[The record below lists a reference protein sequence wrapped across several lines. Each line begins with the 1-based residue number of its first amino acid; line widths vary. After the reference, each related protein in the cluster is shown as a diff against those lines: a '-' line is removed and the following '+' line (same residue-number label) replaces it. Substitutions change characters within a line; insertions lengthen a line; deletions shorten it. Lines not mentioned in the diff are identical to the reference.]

1 MCYTITMQRKRGLDI
16 YMKRSNSDM
25 NKFTAAALP
34 LAATAALAAAPIHT
48 APGAAYRSG
57 TGRIHTSRADTARA
71 MLTQD
76 RIHSHHMQ

>member
-34 LAATAALAAAPIHT
+34 LAMTAALAAAPIHT
-48 APGAAYRSG
+48 AHN
-57 TGRIHTSRADTARA
+57 T

>member
-34 LAATAALAAAPIHT
+34 LAMTAALAAAPIHT
-48 APGAAYRSG
+48 APAAYPG
-57 TGRIHTSRADTARA
+57 QGVFTHNT

>member
-34 LAATAALAAAPIHT
+34 LAMTAALAAAPIHT
-48 APGAAYRSG
+48 APAAYPG
-57 TGRIHTSRADTARA
+57 QGVFTQYDAD
-71 MLTQD
+71 
-76 RIHSHHMQ
+76 